1 MANEMIVKAIM
12 DDGACYTVEKCAEI
26 VFKKV
31 KIITGEGLTVLEENM
46 EALGPDKNEIQKF
59 RGWKQADK
67 VDVKRVNKG

>member
-1 MANEMIVKAIM
+1 MVNEMIVKAIM
-12 DDGACYTVEKCAEI
+12 DNGACYTVEKCAEI

-31 KIITGEGLTVLEENM
+31 KRITGEGLAVLEESM

-59 RGWKQADK
+59 PGWKQADK

>member
-12 DDGACYTVEKCAEI
+12 DNGACYTVEKCAEI

-46 EALGPDKNEIQKF
+46 EALGPDKNEI
-59 RGWKQADK
+59 
-67 VDVKRVNKG
+67 